1 MKSNFRQRK
10 KARQAIRMLKIVRAA
25 DLKPED
31 TLVVRMYGGGIF
43 ASQDQHRLSA
53 FLGCKILMLPFDA
66 RLDVL
71 RVAAPAP
78 AIVLEAHEPAGA
90 GIARTL
96 TTERLKA
103 LWDAWDGCSDT
114 DEPGVSG
121 EAVHWVMNERGEGAY
136 VAV

>member
-25 DLKPED
+25 DLKSED

-43 ASQDQHRLSA
+43 AHQDRHRLSD

-78 AIVLEAHEPAGA
+78 LPDCDYEPAGT
-90 GIARTL
+90 GIARSL

>member
-1 MKSNFRQRK
+1 MKSSFRQRK

-43 ASQDQHRLSA
+43 ADEDQRRLGV
-53 FLGCKILMLPFDA
+53 FLGCKVLMLPFDA

-71 RVAAPAP
+71 RVAAPALLP
-78 AIVLEAHEPAGA
+78 DLDHEPAGA
-90 GIARTL
+90 GIARSL

-103 LWDAWDGCSDT
+103 LWDAWDGSADT